1 MKAGN
6 SGIVKPILRQEEPGR
21 ISARK
26 RPCPPDGPIPLY
38 HHGVRKSIGDNLI
51 PEGWSFE
58 KGLELI
64 KKAGFDG
71 VELWL
76 GEKPWF
82 KMETTDAA
90 VRELL
95 RKVHAAGLVV
105 SNVANSLDWDEN
117 VAARD
122 PRIQAAARRHV
133 ERQIETA
140 QLLETDAILVVAGV
154 VTEAAPYN
162 EVYKRTVGALQALG
176 ERAAQAKV
184 KIGCENC
191 NSEQHFLL
199 SPREFWQF
207 LNDVNHPWVGIHLD
221 VGNIHDTGFPEQWI
235 EIHGPRITR
244 IHVKDVLRKRGRCG
258 DQGVY
263 TNLFLGDNNWAAIRA
278 ALDKAGY
285 GGWIIAEM
293 ETRYRFAPDQQ
304 FYDTA
309 AAMERFISGRL

>member
-1 MKAGN
+1 MKH
-6 SGIVKPILRQEEPGR
+6 R
-21 ISARK
+21 
-26 RPCPPDGPIPLY
+26 LY
-38 HHGVRKSIGDNLI
+38 HSIAGWPYHQEVRKSIGDNMI
-51 PEGWSFE
+51 PNGWTFE

-82 KMETTDAA
+82 KMETTDSA
-90 VRELL
+90 VRDLN
-95 RKVHAAGLVV
+95 RKVRDAGLVV
-105 SNVANSLDWDEN
+105 SDVANSLDWDEN
-117 VAARD
+117 LAARD
-122 PRIQAAARRHV
+122 PKVRAAAMRHV

-140 QLLETDAILVVAGV
+140 RMLDTDAILVVAGV
-154 VTEAAPYN
+154 VTVQLPYN
-162 EVYKRTVGALQALG
+162 EVYRRTTDSLRALAEKAG
-176 ERAAQAKV
+176 QAKV

-191 NSEQHFLL
+191 NSEQRFLL

-244 IHVKDVLRKRGRCG
+244 IHLKDVMRHRGRCG
-258 DQGVY
+258 DQSVY
-263 TNLFLGDNNWAAIRA
+263 TNLFLGDNNWPAIRA
-278 ALDKAGY
+278 ALDKTGY
-285 GGWIIAEM
+285 DGWVIAEM
-293 ETRYRFAPDQQ
+293 EARYRFAPDQQ

-309 AAMERFISGRL
+309 AAMDRFIAGKL